1 MAENWRFL
9 GLVNYAFILSWR
21 EVLALKII
29 KNDYELFQ
37 GFLCKSS
44 LKVLI
49 QNLIRRQQVRQKN
62 PRLFSPG
69 PDHY

>member
-29 KNDYELFQ
+29 ENDYELFQ
-37 GFLCKSS
+37 GFLCK
-44 LKVLI
+44 
-49 QNLIRRQQVRQKN
+49 
-62 PRLFSPG
+62 
-69 PDHY
+69 

>member
-9 GLVNYAFILSWR
+9 GLVNYAFILSGR
-21 EVLALKII
+21 EVLALEII
-29 KNDYELFQ
+29 ENDYELFQ

-49 QNLIRRQQVRQKN
+49 QNLI
-62 PRLFSPG
+62 
-69 PDHY
+69 